1 MSDDDPVRAWL
12 EDIGD
17 SDDPAE
23 AIHLAMDHA
32 PALLATPGVASAL
45 ISDREGDAPR
55 RLLLFAALV
64 EQARL
69 DMEGRGRLG
78 ESFLSEAQQAI
89 EALTNAGALDFET
102 ALLLARAYGSADI
115 EARDSLLSFLVADIQ
130 ARPQEE
136 GFADD
141 LDAGLNTLQ
150 REAGGDPYAL
160 HALLVDMLSAVPA
173 PLRPGLVHHVAGRDE
188 AWCGRLALYW
198 LLDAAAEMRLA
209 AAGGLRERARRGSLD
224 PAAASPLPLIQTWIP
239 ADGARSLLDTALRE
253 ARRRELVG
261 PLEPPTLRPL
271 RLVGTVPDGS
281 GGQSFA
287 AALKDD
293 DGSAAALVLVK
304 TGQGVKDA
312 FLVRKDDA
320 QGEKN
325 GRGQLLS
332 RFRPPAWEIHQPTA
346 LSDLSERIPRWH
358 ACKSIHRHAPSDL
371 H

>member
-12 EDIGD
+12 EDLGD
-17 SDDPAE
+17 SDDLAE

-55 RLLLFAALV
+55 RMLLFAALV

-115 EARDSLLSFLVADIQ
+115 EAPDSLLSFLVADIQ

-198 LLDAAAEMRLA
+198 LLDAGHRDAPGRCRGSAGTGAPRLPRSRGGVA
-209 AAGGLRERARRGSLD
+209 AAADPDLDPRRRRALASGHGPAGGPAAGAGRSSGTSHPSASAARRHRAGRLGR
-224 PAAASPLPLIQTWIP
+224 AELRG
-239 ADGARSLLDTALRE
+239 GAG
-253 ARRRELVG
+253 RR
-261 PLEPPTLRPL
+261 
-271 RLVGTVPDGS
+271 
-281 GGQSFA
+281 
-287 AALKDD
+287 
-293 DGSAAALVLVK
+293 
-304 TGQGVKDA
+304 
-312 FLVRKDDA
+312 
-320 QGEKN
+320 
-325 GRGQLLS
+325 
-332 RFRPPAWEIHQPTA
+332 
-346 LSDLSERIPRWH
+346 
-358 ACKSIHRHAPSDL
+358 
-371 H
+371 